1 MIHRFIIV
9 APFFFA
15 MVALVV
21 LVATNRMNALESK
34 SSGIDPAILMEVR
47 RLKQDALALETAIKR
62 TAGIGE
68 Q

>member
-47 RLKQDALALETAIKR
+47 RLKQDALALETAIKQTNR
-62 TAGIGE
+62 GE
-68 Q
+68 R

>member
-62 TAGIGE
+62 TARRGE